1 MAVLFETAYAK
12 INLALHVRARRADGY
27 HELETLFA
35 FVDKGDALEAVSFP
49 DLRLTITGPF
59 SKGLSNGPDNLVL
72 RAALTL
78 QSAFG
83 IADGAHLT
91 LDKRLPVASGI
102 GGGSAD
108 AAAAARVLNQLWQL
122 GASDQQLAELLTPLG
137 ADIPACVVSR
147 AVRGQGTGTELM
159 TCVDTPIA
167 GLPVLLVNPRKA
179 LSTGSVFAAWDG
191 KDRGALAQGDIWQAA
206 LEGRNDLQG
215 SAIGVCPEIVDVL
228 YALNTKN
235 PLLAR
240 MSGSGATCFAMFESI
255 EKRDDAAKSI
265 QKENPDYWML
275 AGLLR

>member
-12 INLALHVRARRADGY
+12 INLALHVRARLADGY

-35 FVDKGDALEAVSFP
+35 FIDQGDALKAVLSP

-59 SKGLSNGPDNLVL
+59 SKVLSNGPDNLAL

-122 GASDQQLAELLTPLG
+122 GASDQQLTELLSPLG

-147 AVRGQGTGTELM
+147 AVRGQGTGTDLTM
-159 TCVDTPIA
+159 CDDTPIT
-167 GLPVLLVNPRKA
+167 GLPVLLVNPRKP

-206 LEGRNDLQG
+206 LEGRNDLQAP
-215 SAIGVCPEIVDVL
+215 AIGVCPEIVDVL